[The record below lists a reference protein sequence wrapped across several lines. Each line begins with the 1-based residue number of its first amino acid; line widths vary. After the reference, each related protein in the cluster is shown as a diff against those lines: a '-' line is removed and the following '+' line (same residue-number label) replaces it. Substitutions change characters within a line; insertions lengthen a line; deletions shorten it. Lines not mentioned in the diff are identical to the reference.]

1 MAVDWSG
8 NALPMA
14 PDVTWGLAL
23 SHVGDIWSGKI
34 SLHGSGSYWFDP
46 ANSLKQEGFMTV
58 NAEITRQFGGGELTL
73 WAKNLFDEEYYSTA
87 ANTIRGTVV
96 EDGSP
101 RTVG

>member
-1 MAVDWSG
+1 
-8 NALPMA
+8 
-14 PDVTWGLAL
+14 
-23 SHVGDIWSGKI
+23 
-34 SLHGSGSYWFDP
+34 
-46 ANSLKQEGFMTV
+46 MTV

-101 RTVG
+101 RTVGLNWRMTW